1 MGDIIDMAEFRE
13 RKAART
19 LAQRQFHPAGTSKK
33 KKVSKKGVVGKAQT
47 EIDAKLREMGLN
59 PDDYKD

>member
-1 MGDIIDMAEFRE
+1 MGDIVDMQEFRE

-19 LAQRQFHPAGTSKK
+19 LAQRQFHPAGTNKK
-33 KKVSKKGVVGKAQT
+33 KPNKKGVVGKAKA
-47 EIDAKLREMGLN
+47 EIDAKLLSMGFN

>member
-1 MGDIIDMAEFRE
+1 VGEIIDMAEFRE

-19 LAQRQFHPAGTSKK
+19 LAQRQFHPAGTNKK
-33 KKVSKKGVVGKAQT
+33 KPNKKGVVGKAKAD
-47 EIDAKLREMGLN
+47 IDAKLIEMGLN

>member
-1 MGDIIDMAEFRE
+1 MGEIIDMAEFRE

-19 LAQRQFHPAGTSKK
+19 LAQRQFHPAGTNKK
-33 KKVSKKGVVGKAQT
+33 KPNKKGVVGKAKAD
-47 EIDAKLREMGLN
+47 IDAKLIEMGLN